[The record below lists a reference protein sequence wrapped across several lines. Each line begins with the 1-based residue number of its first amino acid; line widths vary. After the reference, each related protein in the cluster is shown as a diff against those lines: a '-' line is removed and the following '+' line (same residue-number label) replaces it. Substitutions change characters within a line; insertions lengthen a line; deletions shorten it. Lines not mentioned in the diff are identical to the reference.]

1 MAEAPKAPEGASY
14 ENSTLAEVAEF
25 IRDGRTFAV
34 CGHIN
39 PDGDCL
45 GSVLAMT
52 ALLRSMGKECA
63 PLLANTMPAPRKY
76 AYLAGFDEFKRAL
89 HYKKTPDVFI
99 SVDTPVVERM
109 GESKPVMNR
118 ARKNVSIDHHPGV
131 GIGAMVTHCDTH
143 AASASMIV
151 WELAKELV
159 GEPPVEVAEAC
170 FAGLLTDTGRFQFQ
184 NTDARCLAAAGEMV
198 AAGTDP
204 ARAATEIF
212 QNRPLPA
219 IQLEGRVIERT
230 RLTPGGLV
238 SYSWIDNA
246 DYEELGARKEDTEG
260 LVDVLRSVEGVEVA
274 VLIRGRETDVRCSI
288 RAKRDV
294 DVAAI
299 AEGFGGGG
307 HRAAAGFNIECSLAE
322 GIERVA
328 EAMAEVERALL
339 EGKPL
344 PTFGDSE

>member
-1 MAEAPKAPEGASY
+1 MAGAPKAPEGASY
-14 ENSTLAEVAEF
+14 ENVTLAEIAAV
-25 IRDGRTFAV
+25 IREGRTFAV

-45 GSVLAMT
+45 SSVLAMT
-52 ALLRSMGKECA
+52 SLLRAMGRECQ

-118 ARKNVSIDHHPGV
+118 ARTSISIDHHPGV
-131 GIGAMVTHCDTH
+131 GIGAMLTHCDTG
-143 AASASMIV
+143 AASASMLV
-151 WELAKELV
+151 WDLAGELV
-159 GEPPVEVAEAC
+159 DEIPVDVADAC
-170 FAGLLTDTGRFQFQ
+170 YAGLLTDTGRFQFQ
-184 NTDARCLAAAGEMV
+184 NTDHRCLSCAGEMMD
-198 AAGTDP
+198 AGADP

-219 IQLEGRVIERT
+219 IRLEGLVIERI
-230 RLTPGGLV
+230 RLTPGGLI

-246 DYEELGARKEDTEG
+246 DYERLGARKEDTEG
-260 LVDVLRSVEGVEVA
+260 LVDVLRAVEGVEVA
-274 VLIRGRETDVRCSI
+274 VLIRGRESDVRCSI
-288 RAKRDV
+288 RAKRAV

-299 AEGFGGGG
+299 AERFGGGG
-307 HRAAAGFNIECSLAE
+307 HRAAAGFNIECTLEE
-322 GIERVA
+322 GIGRVA
-328 EAMAEVERALL
+328 SAMAEVERGLL
-339 EGKPL
+339 A
-344 PTFGDSE
+344 DRS

>member
-1 MAEAPKAPEGASY
+1 MAEAPRVPEGASY
-14 ENSTLAEVAEF
+14 ENVTLSEVAGF
-25 IRDGRTFAV
+25 IRDASTFAV

-52 ALLRSMGKECA
+52 ALLRSMGKECQ

-76 AYLAGFDEFKRAL
+76 SYLAGFDEFKRSL

-118 ARKNVSIDHHPGV
+118 ARKTVSIDHHPGL
-131 GIGAMVTHCDTH
+131 GIGADVTHCDIK
-143 AASASMIV
+143 AASASMLV
-151 WELAKELV
+151 WDLAVELV
-159 GEPPVEVAEAC
+159 GTPPVEVAEAC
-170 FAGLLTDTGRFQFQ
+170 YAGLLTDTGRFQFQ
-184 NTDARCLAAAGEMV
+184 NTDHRCLSCAGELMD
-198 AAGTDP
+198 AGADP

-219 IQLEGRVIERT
+219 IRLEGRVIDRIE
-230 RLTPGGLV
+230 LTPGGLI

-246 DYEELGARKEDTEG
+246 DYEELGAKKEDTEG
-260 LVDVLRSVEGVEVA
+260 LVDVIRAVEGIEVA
-274 VLIRGRETDVRCSI
+274 VLIRGREDDVRCSI

-294 DVAAI
+294 DVSKI

-307 HRAAAGFNIECSLAE
+307 HRAAAGFDLDCKLDE

-328 EAMAEVERALL
+328 SAMAEVERMLL
-339 EGKPL
+339 S
-344 PTFGDSE
+344 DRRA